1 MPLWQVVRDSSP
13 HRKIPQ
19 KPPLLVSRN
28 APTCACG
35 LTNGTALGHAD
46 ANTDHVCDNGCGVAQ
61 GTHAD
66 GDDEDLLC
74 DYGCGATIDSNAPVV
89 NKVVF
94 DFEKA
99 NSNYGAYTSASGWV
113 IANGCVQA
121 GGTSDSNPY
130 FKAIGAD
137 NTTQAVCLNGKNSA
151 IGKLTSPTLTGGISK
166 LTFNYGIMFSDSK
179 VGVTI
184 KITDANGVSQTTTL
198 SDTTMTK
205 FAVETF
211 TWTLETAVTGSF
223 TIEITNT
230 CPSNSTSNKDRISIW
245 NIQYEG

>member
-1 MPLWQVVRDSSP
+1 MFAVDTCADYSESEYVFGAGTGTCQDAAGSVGKCPVCGKENPAYTKPGTAGKHSFTKYIQDKYDVVRY
-13 HRKIPQ
+13 
-19 KPPLLVSRN
+19 
-28 APTCACG
+28 
-35 LTNGTALGHAD
+35 
-46 ANTDHVCDNGCGVAQ
+46 VA
-61 GTHAD
+61 
-66 GDDEDLLC
+66 EC